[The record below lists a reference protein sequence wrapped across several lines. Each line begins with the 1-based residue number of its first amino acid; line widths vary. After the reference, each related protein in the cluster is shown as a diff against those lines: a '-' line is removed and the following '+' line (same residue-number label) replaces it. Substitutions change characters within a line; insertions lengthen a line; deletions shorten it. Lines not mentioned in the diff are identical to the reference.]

1 MGADV
6 RRRAETGGM
15 DASGQLERVWVFVC
29 ARCFFVFFK
38 FSLPLPACMSLMVVA
53 YLIIDP
59 KATDPLN

>member
-1 MGADV
+1 MRAGSSSVYGFLCV
-6 RRRAETGGM
+6 R
-15 DASGQLERVWVFVC
+15 VV
-29 ARCFFVFFK
+29 FVFFK